1 MKVGDLAHVRT
12 GDKGD
17 CCNIGVIAYNKEAYD
32 LLKAKL
38 TAKVVADFYS
48 ERVRGT
54 VTRYEVDSI
63 MGLNF
68 LMTHANSG
76 GVSRS
81 LALDKHGTG
90 LGMALLEL
98 EI

>member
-54 VTRYEVDSI
+54 VTRY
-63 MGLNF
+63 
-68 LMTHANSG
+68 
-76 GVSRS
+76 
-81 LALDKHGTG
+81 
-90 LGMALLEL
+90 
-98 EI
+98 